1 MTETIVSGF
10 DRELKNRTS
19 IPTAIRN
26 AITMA
31 YRNLLLVR
39 RNPEQMF
46 DVILQPIAF
55 TLLFTY
61 IFGGAISGSVSGYL
75 PILIPGIM
83 VQTALTATMVM
94 GVQLREDMDK
104 GVFNRFKSLPISHE
118 SPITGAAIADLL
130 RYTIATTLTITL
142 GYILG
147 FRCASIGGAVA
158 GCLLVI
164 LAAWCISWI
173 FALMGVVSNSA
184 TTVQGISM
192 AVLFPLTFLSNA
204 FVPTS
209 TLPKWLQTFVN
220 LNPVTYL
227 VNAIRQLFNQGT
239 IGNNF
244 WLSLA
249 GIAAIVV
256 IFVPLTVA
264 AYMRKIHSE

>member
-1 MTETIVSGF
+1 MTTTIVPGVA
-10 DRELKNRTS
+10 RKLKNRTS
-19 IPTAIRN
+19 VPMAIRN
-26 AITMA
+26 ALTMA
-31 YRNLLLVR
+31 YRHLLLIR

-61 IFGGAISGSVSGYL
+61 LFGGAISGSVSNYL

-94 GVQLREDMDK
+94 GTQLSEDMAK

-130 RYTIATTLTITL
+130 RYSVATTLTFIL
-142 GYILG
+142 GYTLG
-147 FRCASIGGAVA
+147 FRCASVAGAVA

-204 FVPTS
+204 FVPTD
-209 TLPKWLQTFVN
+209 TLPNWLQTVVK

-227 VNAIRQLFNQGT
+227 VDAIRQLFNHGT
-239 IGNNF
+239 IGNDF
-244 WLSLA
+244 WLSLM
-249 GIAAIVV
+249 GIAVVVAI
-256 IFVPLTVA
+256 FAPLTIA